1 MHDVELPRVNAARA
15 RALRCAVAALVLAT
29 PLAARAAEQP
39 AAAPV
44 TDPLPSYQQCYA
56 QAPAQAKNVAAACRG
71 FEKFG
76 QDAAALCR
84 RLLQDDAAC
93 VTPFAPPVERSEVAA
108 YQSTWV
114 HRALV
119 LQRALGDQLPLRDA
133 QWLGTHNSFNAVP
146 DGPHDPPPGLSQLD
160 SNQQLSMV
168 DQLDSDMRSL
178 EVDAHWTLDPH
189 TGQDEVR
196 LCHAE
201 SGGYGCTIE
210 GTLAQGLVPV
220 ADWVRKHPG
229 EVLFLY
235 VDDDLQNHAGHEAAA
250 QVVEQAFGDL
260 IYRSSADPAVGTGAG
275 ACRPLDLA
283 LTRAKVLAAGKR
295 VIVWSTCE
303 SGSATSSWNDLVFND
318 GGKFE
323 QTTSAYADYPGCD
336 GPTAQQNYGRTFVR
350 YFEDS
355 TFLSALATPDGD
367 HIDAPMAAHMA
378 RCGVNLVGFDQL
390 LPDDPRL
397 AASIWSWAQDEPSAA
412 GACAVARASDG
423 RFLAVPCSGRHAVA
437 CRSGGTW
444 TVVTP
449 AVPVEAAAQQCRT
462 DGSYA
467 VPRSGREDALLQ
479 AALHRAGASDAWIAY
494 TDTNG
499 GWAPRDVR

>member
-1 MHDVELPRVNAARA
+1 MNAARL
-15 RALRCAVAALVLAT
+15 RAPRLTVAALVLAT
-29 PLAARAAEQP
+29 PLAARAADRP
-39 AAAPV
+39 ADAPV
-44 TDPLPSYQQCYA
+44 PDPLPSYQQCYA
-56 QAPAQAKNVAAACRG
+56 QAPGQVSNVAAACRG

-76 QDAAALCR
+76 QDASALCR

-93 VTPFAPPVERSEVAA
+93 VTPFAPPVERREVAA

-119 LQRALGDQLPLRDA
+119 LQRALGDDLPFREA

-146 DGPHDPPPGLSQLD
+146 DGPNDPPPGLSQLD

-178 EVDAHWTLDPH
+178 EVDAHWALDPH

-210 GTLAQGLVPV
+210 GTLAQGLAPV
-220 ADWVRKHPG
+220 ADWVQRHPG

-250 QVVEQAFGDL
+250 QVVEHAFGSL
-260 IYRSSADPAVGTGAG
+260 VYRSSDDPSAG
-275 ACRPLDLA
+275 DRAGVCRPLDLA
-283 LTRAKVLAAGKR
+283 LTRAQVLAAGKR
-295 VIVWSTCE
+295 VVVWSTCE
-303 SGSATSSWNDLVFND
+303 DGATTSSWNDLVFND
-318 GGKFE
+318 AGKFE
-323 QTTSAYADYPGCD
+323 QTTSSYADFPACD
-336 GPTAQQNYGRTFVR
+336 GPQAQQHYGRTFVR
-350 YFEDS
+350 YYEDS
-355 TFLSALATPDGD
+355 TFVSALATPDGD

-390 LPDDPRL
+390 LPDDSRL
-397 AASIWSWAQDEPSAA
+397 AGSIWSWAQDEPSAA

-423 RFLAVPCSGRHAVA
+423 RFVAVPCSGRHAVA
-437 CRSGGTW
+437 CRSGSGW
-444 TVVTP
+444 TVLAP
-449 AVPVEAAAQQCRT
+449 AVAVAAAAGRC
-462 DGSYA
+462 GASAGAFA
-467 VPRSGREDALLQ
+467 VPRSGREGALLQ
-479 AALHRAGASDAWIAY
+479 AALQRAGATDAWIAY

-499 GWAPRDVR
+499 GWAPHDGR